1 MTVRNLI
8 RKRPNTAQLAKD
20 RLQIIVARE
29 RTSTGDNVASY
40 LPKLQ
45 QELLQVIAKYEKLD
59 LDRVT
64 VNLDRKRDGEVLEIN
79 ISLPEPDEKEKPTR
93 RSVRTRVAIA

>member
-1 MTVRNLI
+1 MSVRNLI

-40 LPKLQ
+40 LPQLQ

-64 VNLDRKRDGEVLEIN
+64 VNLDKKRDGEVLEIN
-79 ISLPEPDEKEKPTR
+79 ISLPEPDEKERPTR
-93 RSVRTRVAIA
+93 RSVRTRIAVA

>member
-1 MTVRNLI
+1 MSVRNLI
-8 RKRPNTAQLAKD
+8 KKKPNTAQLAKD

-29 RTSTGDNVASY
+29 RTSVGDGVQSY

-59 LDRVT
+59 LDRVS
-64 VNLDRKRDGEVLEIN
+64 VNLDKKRDGEVLEIN
-79 ISLPEPDEKEKPTR
+79 IALPEPDEKEKPTR
-93 RSVRTRVAIA
+93 RSVRTRIAIA

>member
-79 ISLPEPDEKEKPTR
+79 ISLPEPDEQEKPTR
-93 RSVRTRVAIA
+93 RSVRTRVAVA

>member
-1 MTVRNLI
+1 MSVRNLI

-40 LPKLQ
+40 LPQLQ

-64 VNLDRKRDGEVLEIN
+64 VNLDKKRDGEVLEIN
-79 ISLPEPDEKEKPTR
+79 ISLPEPDEKERPTR
-93 RSVRTRVAIA
+93 RTVRTRIAIA

>member
-1 MTVRNLI
+1 MSVRNLI

-40 LPKLQ
+40 LPQLQ

-64 VNLDRKRDGEVLEIN
+64 VNLDKKRDGEVLEIN

-93 RSVRTRVAIA
+93 RSVRTRIAIA

>member
-1 MTVRNLI
+1 MAIRNLI
-8 RKRPNTAQLAKD
+8 RKKPPTAQLAKD
-20 RLQIIVARE
+20 RLKIIVARE
-29 RTSTGDNVASY
+29 RTGTGDNVASY
-40 LPKLQ
+40 LPQLQ

-64 VNLDRKRDGEVLEIN
+64 VNLDRKQGGEVLEIN
-79 ISLPEPDEKEKPTR
+79 IALPEEKPTR